1 MFAAGDLA
9 CFPLPRTG
17 QHVRIEH
24 WRVAQEQAKI
34 AAANM
39 MGLERTYQ
47 GVPYFWTY
55 HYGVRYEFFGHLP
68 DQVELLVEGDLN
80 EPKFVAAYLVEGRC
94 HAIFSANRESETA
107 KLYDLMERQGTLPWE
122 TFTALLTKE

>member
-1 MFAAGDLA
+1 
-9 CFPLPRTG
+9 
-17 QHVRIEH
+17 
-24 WRVAQEQAKI
+24 
-34 AAANM
+34 

-80 EPKFVAAYLVEGRC
+80 EPKFVAAYLMEGRC